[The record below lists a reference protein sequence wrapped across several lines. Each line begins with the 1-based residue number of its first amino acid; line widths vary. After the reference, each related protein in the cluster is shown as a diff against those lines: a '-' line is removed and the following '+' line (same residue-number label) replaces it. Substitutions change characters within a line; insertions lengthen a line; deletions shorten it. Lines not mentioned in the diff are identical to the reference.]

1 MIKIPLINQTI
12 GTESKHEPNAKWVKE
27 LEANLPQLMAII
39 NKEQK
44 KKKVIP
50 KLGKIPKE
58 GG

>member
-1 MIKIPLINQTI
+1 MIKIPLINQSINTD
-12 GTESKHEPNAKWVKE
+12 SNHEPNAKWVKE

-50 KLGKIPKE
+50 KLGNIPK
-58 GG
+58 